1 MHIFWSQTVALP
13 AYLHCAKFFR
23 PVVIAGF
30 RANFIKSQN
39 FIREPR
45 PLLTRSQLNNIQ
57 IVGILST
64 TVRSNVDDL
73 VLRYV
78 RRSGLSRVRTER
90 NRLCTPSS
98 TIEGPSK
105 RNIIPLH
112 VLTTFY
118 CPWYFFRYVS
128 VNPVAPRNLHFLQ
141 CPWPCY

>member
-64 TVRSNVDDL
+64 TVRSNVDAL

-78 RRSGLSRVRTER
+78 RRRDFLAYVPNVIAYVR
-90 NRLCTPSS
+90 LVP
-98 TIEGPSK
+98 
-105 RNIIPLH
+105 
-112 VLTTFY
+112 
-118 CPWYFFRYVS
+118 
-128 VNPVAPRNLHFLQ
+128 Q
-141 CPWPCY
+141 